1 MWMIVPQLAH
11 SSLKELPEECL
22 EQFRAEK
29 VCGGCEAWARRCEV
43 VPEIVDPNANED
55 PNASD
60 MNNEETTISTTTE
73 FSPVRRIT
81 KIIFF

>member
-1 MWMIVPQLAH
+1 M
-11 SSLKELPEECL
+11 

-43 VPEIVDPNANED
+43 VPEIVDPNSNED

-73 FSPVRRIT
+73 FSPVSNKNFSYHYNEKTPRKRRYDHT
-81 KIIFF
+81 QKN